1 MNFDFPDEVKAMQE
15 QASDYLTRTGSI
27 SLSRQVLDGDGSVA
41 RRDWVEMAEMGWTGL
56 TIPEEYG
63 GNEIGHIALCG
74 LAYELGRHLTPA
86 PFASSVYLVA
96 EALTLFGSAA
106 QKAQWLPGIAAGETA
121 GCFAQSEG
129 LTNGSGYVRQAEV
142 SGGKLTGMKKPV
154 ADGMSADFAI
164 VRANGDG
171 GEGLYIVDLTG
182 EGVTR
187 APANT
192 VEGIREHASITFDN
206 ASADL
211 LVSGTEAIEKLFER
225 AAVLFAFEQVGG
237 AQACL
242 DMGVAYAKER
252 YAFGRAIGSFQS
264 IKHKLADMFVATE
277 LARSNAYFAAW
288 ALSTNASELPVAAAT
303 ARLSAGKA
311 YWLAARENIQA
322 HGGIG
327 FTWDVDAQL
336 FYRRHKALKL
346 NIGAERFWED
356 RLIGGLKAGLV
367 EI

>member
-15 QASDYLTRTGSI
+15 QASDYLTRTGSCA
-27 SLSRQVLDGDGSVA
+27 LARKVLDGDGSAA
-41 RRDWVEMAEMGWTGL
+41 RRDWKEMADMGWTGL
-56 TIPEEYG
+56 TIPEAYG
-63 GNEIGHIALCG
+63 GNEIGYIALCG

-86 PFASSVYLVA
+86 PFASSIYLVA
-96 EALTLFGSAA
+96 EALVLYGTEE
-106 QKAQWLPGIAAGETA
+106 QKAAWLPGIATGETA

-129 LTNGSGYVRQAEV
+129 LTGGSGYVRKADV
-142 SGGKLTGMKKPV
+142 TGGKLSGVKKPV
-154 ADGMSADFAI
+154 ADGICADFAI

-171 GEGLYIVDLTG
+171 DEDLYIVDLTG
-182 EGVTR
+182 PGVTR
-187 APANT
+187 APINT
-192 VEGIREHASITFDN
+192 IEGIREHAEITFDK
-206 ASADL
+206 APADL
-211 LVSGTEAIEKLFER
+211 LVTGTKAIETLFER
-225 AAVLFAFEQVGG
+225 AAVPFAFEQVGG

-242 DMGVAYAKER
+242 DMGVTYAKER
-252 YAFGRAIGSFQS
+252 YAFGRAIGSFQA

-288 ALSTNASELPVAAAT
+288 ALSTDATELPVAAAT

-311 YWLAARENIQA
+311 FWLAAKENIQT

-327 FTWDVDAQL
+327 FTWDIDAQL

-356 RLIGGLKAGLV
+356 RLLDGLRAGLV
-367 EI
+367 EL